1 MGIIKVSE
9 DYKFDFGLFFTK
21 GQSNDVLEVPE
32 SIGRFMTKYQLL
44 TPDDPELNSNYRD
57 AVMESSPCD
66 SLKEKI
72 TEFSTDV

>member
-1 MGIIKVSE
+1 M
-9 DYKFDFGLFFTK
+9 
-21 GQSNDVLEVPE
+21 LEVPE

-57 AVMESSPCD
+57 AVIESSPCD